1 MKMNNMINISFMTE
15 DAINTLK
22 SNSKTAN
29 NYIKDWKDNSEWL
42 SNIYSGQLYEEKKYK
57 IPDFQLKISENGN
70 YEEVDLENSLILY
83 NSLKELPLY
92 ILTDERFWAWIN
104 F

>member
-1 MKMNNMINISFMTE
+1 MNNMINISFMTE

-57 IPDFQLKISENGN
+57 IPDFQLKIS
-70 YEEVDLENSLILY
+70 
-83 NSLKELPLY
+83 
-92 ILTDERFWAWIN
+92 
-104 F
+104 